1 MATIDYTEYTTE
13 RTIAKVS
20 VPKLYPGT
28 PISNVQTG
36 GYTTATDDSQIL
48 VVEGIQGQTATTENF
63 VADGYK
69 LRIKSPV
76 DSTGAA
82 PDVLIGFSVGSTK
95 LEDLQITGTY
105 QLNMFPS
112 ADRLVGG
119 YESEVLIG
127 YPMLNALLLLHDAH
141 AGRISADKVPANLPL
156 KVTGIKL
163 GLNTI
168 LYITVISKAGW
179 GQAGAAIQPLTVE
192 LKGHVLNKDVVSQF
206 SEDYASAGDFS
217 ILREPFLGISGT
229 HALSGPLS
237 AENWMGLPNGTLQTG
252 PTTIT
257 RALVDAINLNPID
270 ASNPRYVYS
279 NKQAVGGSPNSV
291 SLLSNNSLRNQAD
304 LGDPASTTD
313 AFVWDEFGVAFD
325 PSQIVPGANP
335 QVYVG
340 MRIANNQTIP
350 GNESGRLISLRE
362 NPLQWG
368 QAYPQEAASNRF
380 LRMAPSARFGGVL
393 SWGVGVAPQAS
404 TLGLTT
410 LPAGA
415 LHYLKG
421 GRRVTGQ
428 LNAF

>member
-1 MATIDYTEYTTE
+1 MATVDYTEYTTE

-36 GYTTATDDSQIL
+36 SYSTDTSEI
-48 VVEGIQGQTATTENF
+48 VVVDGIQGQTATTENF

-69 LRIKSPV
+69 LRIKAPA

-95 LEDLQITGTY
+95 LEAMQITGTY

-112 ADRLVGG
+112 ADRMVGG
-119 YESEVLIG
+119 YESEILLG

-179 GQAGAAIQPLTVE
+179 GQSGTAIQPLVVE

-206 SEDYASAGDFS
+206 AHDYSGAGDFS

-229 HALSGPLS
+229 HTLSGPLS
-237 AENWMGLPNGTLQTG
+237 ADNWMGLPNGTAQTG

-257 RALVDAINLNPID
+257 RALVDAVNLNPINS
-270 ASNPRYVYS
+270 ANPRYVYS

-291 SLLSNNSLRNQAD
+291 SLLSNASLRNQAD
-304 LGDPASTTD
+304 LGDPASTSN
-313 AFVWDEFGVAFD
+313 AFIWDEFGVAFD
-325 PSQIVPGANP
+325 PSQIVSGADP
-335 QVYVG
+335 QMYVG
-340 MRIANNQTIP
+340 MRIANDQTIP

-362 NPLQWG
+362 NPFQWG
-368 QAYPQEAASNRF
+368 QAYPQESASNRF
-380 LRMAPSARFGGVL
+380 LRMPPSSRFGGLL
-393 SWGVGVAPQAS
+393 SWGVGVAPQIS

-410 LPAGA
+410 LPAEA
-415 LHYLKG
+415 VHILKG

>member
-1 MATIDYTEYTTE
+1 MATVDYTEYTAE

-36 GYTTATDDSQIL
+36 SYTTSTSTITVLD
-48 VVEGIQGQTATTENF
+48 GIQGQTATTENF

-69 LRIKSPV
+69 LRIKSSI
-76 DSTGAA
+76 DSTGAT
-82 PDVLIGFSVGSTK
+82 PDVLVGFSVGSSR
-95 LEDLQITGTY
+95 LEDMQITGTY

-112 ADRLVGG
+112 PDRMVGG
-119 YESEVLIG
+119 YEAEILLG
-127 YPMLNALLLLHDAH
+127 YPMLNALLLLHDMH

-179 GQAGAAIQPLTVE
+179 GQSGTAIQPLTVE

-206 SEDYASAGDFS
+206 AGDYAGAGDFS
-217 ILREPFLGISGT
+217 VLREPFLGIRGT
-229 HALSGPLS
+229 HTLSGPLS
-237 AENWMGLPNGTLQTG
+237 ADNWMGLPNGTAQTG
-252 PTTIT
+252 AVTIM
-257 RALVDAINLNPID
+257 RAMVDAINLNAID
-270 ASNPRYVYS
+270 SANPRYVYS
-279 NKQAVGGSPNSV
+279 NRQAVGGSPDSV
-291 SLLSNNSLRNQAD
+291 SLLSNSSLRNQAD
-304 LGDPASTTD
+304 LGDPASTTN

-325 PSQIVPGANP
+325 PSQITSGANP
-335 QVYVG
+335 QMYVG
-340 MRIANNQTIP
+340 MRIKNDQTIP

-362 NPLQWG
+362 NPFQWG

-380 LRMAPSARFGGVL
+380 LRMPPSARFGGLL
-393 SWGVGVAPQAS
+393 SWGVGVAPQIS

-410 LPAGA
+410 LPAQSV
-415 LHYLKG
+415 HVLKG

-428 LNAF
+428 LQAF